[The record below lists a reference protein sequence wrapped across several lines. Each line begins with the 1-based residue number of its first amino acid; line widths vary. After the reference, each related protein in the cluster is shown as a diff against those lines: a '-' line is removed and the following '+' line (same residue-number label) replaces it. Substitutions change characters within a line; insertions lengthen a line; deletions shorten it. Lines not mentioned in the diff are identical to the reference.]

1 MQDTPGQW
9 HAVASFSDQELRT
22 PVGSESTAAFKASRE
37 SPSELRE
44 AVGVTTK
51 KRKSDIRR

>member
-22 PVGSESTAAFKASRE
+22 PVGSESTAALRASRE

-44 AVGVTTK
+44 VAGGTTK
-51 KRKSDIRR
+51 KRKSDKRR